1 MVAPASSSVRTGEFA
16 ASPWVDERGGPR
28 GSGYIIQIGELP
40 GIAAVDRVSMQL
52 YDRVMIAPPAGAAA
66 QARALYLAYKL
77 GPLIEGF
84 GQIVVPTGIVEVT
97 RAQQTGEAAVARVVK
112 MFGDVARDQRLVPY
126 DTNAALVRGG
136 PLPVLNG
143 RMGTVRWISN
153 QPVLP
158 SLQSY
163 VVLDLKR
170 SEGVNTGDQ
179 IEFYLPRQR
188 PTETQTLAIPEIS
201 IGRAQVLRVTPFG
214 ATAIITAQEQPK
226 IEEGT
231 AARVSAKMP

>member
-1 MVAPASSSVRTGEFA
+1 VAASSVRTGEFA

-28 GSGYIIQIGELP
+28 GSGYIIQSGELP
-40 GIAAVDRVSMQL
+40 GIASSVDRIDMQL
-52 YDRVMIAPPAGAAA
+52 YEPVMIAPPVGAAPP
-66 QARALYLAYKL
+66 ARQLYLAYKL
-77 GPLIEGF
+77 GPFIEEF
-84 GQIVVPTGIVEVT
+84 GQIVIPTGIVEVT
-97 RAQQTGEAAVARVVK
+97 RTPQTGEATVARVLK
-112 MFGDVARDQRLVPY
+112 KFGVVRRDQRLIAY
-126 DTNAALVRGG
+126 DSSAGVVRGA

-143 RMGTVRWISN
+143 RMGTVRWILN

-158 SLQSY
+158 TFQSY
-163 VVLDLKR
+163 LVLDLKR

-179 IEFYLPRQR
+179 IELYLPRQR
-188 PTETQTLAIPEIS
+188 PTETQSLTIPEIS

-231 AARVSAKMP
+231 SVRVSAKMP